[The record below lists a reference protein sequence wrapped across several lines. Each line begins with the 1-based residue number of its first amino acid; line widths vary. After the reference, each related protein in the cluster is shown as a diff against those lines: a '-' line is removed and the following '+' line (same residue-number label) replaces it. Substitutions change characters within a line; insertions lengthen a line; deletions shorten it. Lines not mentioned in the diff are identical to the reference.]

1 MKKVLIIF
9 AALAMVFGLSMSAAA
24 DPCIDCNKCD
34 LLNIPC
40 PTLTGQDRY
49 ECTYFDWESGEGSC
63 QYELKL
69 ITPGYQT
76 RNCAALFYVCECPG
90 FTSGGTTV
98 QNVGVRMGIIQGD
111 GVYFMDDNITVK
123 AYTTNANDAACFR
136 EGAYSSHSFVDV
148 QYYANTSCT
157 GTEVNAAVCVMGDV
171 ALTNKAK
178 GIKTATEITP
188 LIITSNTPYW
198 IVDIPTVTVDKDEYV
213 PGQVVKVRV
222 ELIGSSE
229 DGFCATCNILC
240 TCDYDIG
247 VMCCDVSTQNCI
259 YFPYVKVND
268 PWACGVVVVATEPA
282 SYPVSAMNL
291 TLELMDATGA
301 TFTAT
306 FAAGSLT
313 SPFFIRVLNAA
324 TMAELGWA
332 PAPGAALL
340 KFYSDSPIDGYTF
353 LTNGDFGGSVLA
365 RECSWTAST
374 SMIGAL
380 E

>member
-40 PTLTGQDRY
+40 PTLSGQDY
-49 ECTYFDWESGEGSC
+49 YDCTYFDWESGSGSC
-63 QYELKL
+63 QYPSSG
-69 ITPGYQT
+69 PGLSV
-76 RNCAALFYVCECPG
+76 RNCAAMFYVCECPG
-90 FTSGGTTV
+90 FTSGGTSV
-98 QNVGVRMGIIQGD
+98 QAVGVRMGIIQGD
-111 GVYFMDDNITVK
+111 GVYFTSDSISIR
-123 AYTTNANDAACFR
+123 AFATNDSNAACFR
-136 EGAYSSHSFVDV
+136 QGTQTIFTFPTVY
-148 QYYANTSCT
+148 YYATTSCT
-157 GTEVNAAVCVMGDV
+157 GTEIAADGCDSDV
-171 ALTNKAK
+171 DAGNKAK
-178 GIKTATEITP
+178 GLKTDAVITP
-188 LIITSNTPYW
+188 VEISSATPYW
-198 IVDIPTVTVDKDEYV
+198 IVNIPHVTVDKDEYV
-213 PGQVVKVRV
+213 SGQVVKVRV

-229 DGFCATCNILC
+229 AGFCATCNILC

-247 VMCCDVSTQNCI
+247 VMCCDVSTENCI